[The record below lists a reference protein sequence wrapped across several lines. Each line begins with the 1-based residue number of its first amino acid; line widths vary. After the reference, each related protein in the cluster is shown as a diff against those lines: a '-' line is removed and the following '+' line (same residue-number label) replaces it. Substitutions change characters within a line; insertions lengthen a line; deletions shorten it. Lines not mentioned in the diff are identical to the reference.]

1 MSITVA
7 LRHRTSYAFDRP
19 VDVHP
24 HLLRLRPAAHSRT
37 PIRSYSLTVTPD
49 DHFCNWQ
56 QDPYGNFVA
65 RLVFPHQTDRLSIDV
80 ELIAELISINP
91 FDFFVADEAIEF
103 GFSAPVDRDPGLAP
117 YLATD
122 GDDSDE
128 LTGFVD
134 GLDLKGLRTIDA
146 LVEINGQLREA
157 VDYSIR
163 MEPGVQTPTETLR
176 KRIGSCRDS
185 TWLLVQVLRRLG
197 LPARFVSGYL
207 VQLTLDRPL
216 PDGTLGTPH
225 DFTDLHAWA
234 EAYVPGAGWV
244 GLDPTSGLFASEGHI
259 PLAATPDPLAAAPI
273 EGATS
278 EAEVEFDFANEVTR
292 IREDPRSTKPYTDE
306 QWEAIDRLGHA
317 VDAELS
323 AADVRLT
330 MGGEPTFVGR
340 DDPDAPDWDTAA
352 DGPSKRA
359 RAADLA
365 HRLLATWGPGGLLHH
380 ATGKWYPGEP
390 LPRWALTLAW
400 RTDGVALWRDP
411 TLLAVPGQPMHTPV
425 TGADAE
431 AFARALTARLG
442 VADDLLIAA
451 YEDPVHTVHAEAG
464 VPVDV
469 DPLRYDLDE
478 PAGRASLSRALL
490 AGLTDPVG
498 WVLPLGWD
506 WARGGF
512 RSSRWELR
520 RDRLL
525 LVPGDSP
532 VGLRLPQGSLRVE
545 DRPPAAIEPDPTAP
559 LSPLVDPSP
568 PPVSARHQ
576 PATAPGLRPPS
587 APAAPLPAVDAGEGP
602 LLITALTVEARDGQ
616 LRVFLPPF
624 DELDHLVLL
633 LAAIEGVA
641 ADAALP
647 VVLDGYAPPR
657 DPRLTQFA
665 ITPDPG
671 VIEVNVAPVASWPE
685 LVRQTT
691 ELYDLAWEAGL
702 TTERFDLDGIH
713 TGTGGGNHVTIGG
726 ATPNDSP
733 LLRRAHLLP
742 SLLTYWQH
750 HPALSY
756 LFSGRFIGPTSQ
768 SPRIDEAR
776 IESLGELEIALAELA
791 RLGHDEHLPWLVDR
805 TLRHH
810 LTDLTGNTHRAEF
823 CIDKL
828 WSPDSPTGRLGIVEL
843 RAFEM
848 PPHARMA
855 AVQALLVRT
864 LVARFWTEP
873 YGPRRLTRWGTGLH
887 DRFLLPH
894 FVAEDLA
901 EVVEDCQRAGYPL
914 DAAWF
919 DAFME
924 FRFPRHG
931 TVRIDDIELELRAAV
946 EPWHVLGEELTNV
959 GTARFVDSSTER
971 LQAKVTGTAEGR
983 YVLACNGRR
992 VPLRPTGV
1000 PGAEVGGVRYKA
1012 WGPPSAL
1019 HPTIGVHSPLV
1030 FDLIDTWTG
1039 RSIGGATYHVA
1050 HPGGRSFEVRP
1061 INAEEAEGRRIARF
1075 ADWRHTP
1082 GPIPPP
1088 RRRGRTR
1095 FVPEGSRVGPMDA
1108 PPHEHHPDQPLTLD
1122 LRRPVWT

>member
-7 LRHRTSYAFDRP
+7 LRHRTSYSFDRP

-37 PIRSYSLTVTPD
+37 PIRSYSLTIEPD
-49 DHFCNWQ
+49 DHFLNWQ

-65 RLVFPHQTDRLSIDV
+65 RLVFPEQTRQLVFDV
-80 ELIAELISINP
+80 ELVAELISINP
-91 FDFFVADEAIEF
+91 FDFFVADEAVEF
-103 GFSAPVDRDPGLAP
+103 GFEAPVDRYPGLVP

-122 GDDSDE
+122 GDDTDE
-128 LTGFVD
+128 LGDFIGSLELHGT
-134 GLDLKGLRTIDA
+134 RTIDA
-146 LVEINGQLREA
+146 LVEINGHLREV

-163 MEPGVQTPTETLR
+163 MEAGVQTPTETLQ

-207 VQLTLDRPL
+207 VQLKLDRPL
-216 PDGTLGTPH
+216 PDGTVGTPH

-234 EAYVPGAGWV
+234 EVYVPGAGWV

-259 PLAATPDPLAAAPI
+259 PLAATPDPAAAAPI

-278 EAEVEFDFANEVTR
+278 KAEVEFDFLNDVTR

-306 QWEAIDRLGHA
+306 QWEAIDRLGHS
-317 VDAELS
+317 VDAELG

-340 DDPDAPDWDTAA
+340 DDPDEPDWDTAA

-365 HRLLATWGPGGLLHH
+365 HRLLDAWGPGGLLHH

-400 RTDGVALWRDP
+400 RTDGVPLWRDR
-411 TLLAVPGQPMHTPV
+411 TLLALPGEPV
-425 TGADAE
+425 VTEATGADAE
-431 AFARALTARLG
+431 AFARSLTARLG
-442 VADDLLIAA
+442 VGDDLLIAA
-451 YEDPVHTVHAEAG
+451 YEDPVHTVHAEGG

-469 DPLRYDLDE
+469 DPLEYDLDQ
-478 PAGRASLSRALL
+478 PADRASLSRALL
-490 AGLTDPVG
+490 AGLGSPAG
-498 WVLPLGWD
+498 WVLPIGWD
-506 WARGGF
+506 WISGRF

-532 VGLRLPQGSLRVE
+532 LGLRLPQGSLRVE
-545 DRPPAAIEPDPTAP
+545 GRPKEAIEPDPSAP
-559 LSPLVDPSP
+559 LAPL
-568 PPVSARHQ
+568 PV
-576 PATAPGLRPPS
+576 PE
-587 APAAPLPAVDAGEGP
+587 APAAVQEVREQLPPDDGDGP
-602 LLITALTVEARDGQ
+602 LLITALTVEALDGQ
-616 LRVFLPPF
+616 LRVFLPPV
-624 DELDHLVLL
+624 EQLDHLVLL
-633 LAAIEGVA
+633 LAATEA
-641 ADAALP
+641 AAAEAGLP
-647 VVLDGYAPPR
+647 VVLDGYAPPS
-657 DPRLTQFA
+657 DPRLKKFA

-671 VIEVNVAPVASWPE
+671 VIEVNVPPVGSWPE
-685 LVRQTT
+685 LVRQTS
-691 ELYDLAWEAGL
+691 ELYDIAWEAKL

-713 TGTGGGNHVTIGG
+713 TGTGGGNHVTVGG
-726 ATPNDSP
+726 ATPGDSP

-776 IESLGELEIALAELA
+776 IEALGELEIALAELA
-791 RLGHDEHLPWLVDR
+791 RLGTDEHLPWLVDR

-828 WSPDSPTGRLGIVEL
+828 WSPDSTTGRLGILEL

-864 LVARFWTEP
+864 LVARFWNEP
-873 YGPRRLTRWGTGLH
+873 YAPRRLARWGTGLH

-901 EVVEDCQRAGYPL
+901 DVVEDCQRAGYPL
-914 DAAWF
+914 DAGWF

-931 TVRIDDIELELRAAV
+931 TVQIGDIELELRAAV

-992 VPLRPTGV
+992 VPLHSTGV
-1000 PGAEVGGVRYKA
+1000 PGTEVAGVRYKA

-1019 HPTIGVHSPLV
+1019 HPTIGVHSPLA
-1030 FDLIDTWTG
+1030 FDLVDTWTG
-1039 RSIGGATYHVA
+1039 RAIGGATYHVS
-1050 HPGGRSFEVRP
+1050 HPGGRTFEIRP
-1061 INAEEAEGRRIARF
+1061 VNAEEAEGRRIARF
-1075 ADWRHTP
+1075 ADWQHTP
-1082 GPIPPP
+1082 GTVPVPQP
-1088 RRRGRTR
+1088 RGRTQ
-1095 FVPEGSRVGPMDA
+1095 FTPEGSRVGPMDA
-1108 PPHEHHPDQPLTLD
+1108 PAREHDPDQPLTLD
-1122 LRRPVWT
+1122 LRRPIWT

>member
-7 LRHRTSYAFDRP
+7 LRHRTSYSFDRP
-19 VDVHP
+19 TEVHP

-37 PIRSYSLTVTPD
+37 PIRSYSLTVEPGE
-49 DHFCNWQ
+49 HFCNWQ

-65 RLVFPHQTDRLSIDV
+65 RLVFPEPTEQLVFDV
-80 ELIAELISINP
+80 ELVAELISINP
-91 FDFFVADEAIEF
+91 FDFFVADEAVEF
-103 GFSAPVDRDPGLAP
+103 GFPAPVDRFAGLRP
-117 YLATD
+117 FLVTD
-122 GDDSDE
+122 GEDSPE
-128 LTGFVD
+128 VLGFVD
-134 GLDLKGLRTIDA
+134 GLDLDGTRTIDA
-146 LVEINGQLREA
+146 LVEINGRLREV

-163 MEPGVQTPTETLR
+163 MEPGVQSPTETLR
-176 KRIGSCRDS
+176 QRIGSCRDS
-185 TWLLVQVLRRLG
+185 SWLLVQVLRRLG

-216 PDGTLGTPH
+216 PDGTVGTPH

-234 EAYVPGAGWV
+234 EVYVPGAGWI

-259 PLAATPDPLAAAPI
+259 PLAATPDPPAAAPI
-273 EGATS
+273 EGATGVT
-278 EAEVEFDFANEVTR
+278 EVEFDFLNEVTR
-292 IREDPRSTKPYTDE
+292 IHEDPRSTKPYSDE

-317 VDAELS
+317 VDAALAEQ
-323 AADVRLT
+323 DVRLT

-365 HRLLATWGPGGLLHH
+365 QRLLAAWGPGGLIHH
-380 ATGKWYPGEP
+380 STGKWYPGEP

-400 RTDGVALWRDP
+400 RVDGVPLWSDP
-411 TLLAVPGQPMHTPV
+411 SLLALPGGPTDTPASA
-425 TGADAE
+425 ADAE
-431 AFARALTARLG
+431 AITRAIAARLAI
-442 VADDLLIAA
+442 ADDLVVAA
-451 YEDPVHTVHAEAG
+451 YEDPVRTVHAESG

-469 DPLRYDLDE
+469 DPLEYDLDE

-490 AGLTDPVG
+490 AGLDRPAG

-506 WARGGF
+506 WGRGRF

-532 VGLRLPQGSLRVE
+532 VGLRLPQGSLRAE
-545 DRPPAAIEPDPTAP
+545 EPRAPLIEPDPTAP
-559 LSPLVDPSP
+559 LAALTVPSATP
-568 PPVSARHQ
+568 DVQ
-576 PATAPGLRPPS
+576 PQDLRPQDVRP
-587 APAAPLPAVDAGEGP
+587 PLDEGEGP
-602 LLITALTVEARDGQ
+602 LLITALTVEVRDG
-616 LRVFLPPF
+616 LVRVFLPPTE
-624 DELDHLVLL
+624 DLDHLVQLL
-633 LAAIEGVA
+633 TVVEGAAAAIGV
-641 ADAALP
+641 P
-647 VVLDGYAPPR
+647 VVLDGYPPPA
-657 DPRLTQFA
+657 DPRLRRFA
-665 ITPDPG
+665 VTPDPG
-671 VIEVNVAPVASWPE
+671 VIEVNVPPVASWPD

-691 ELYDLAWEAGL
+691 ELNDLAWEAGL

-726 ATPNDSP
+726 ATPGDSP

-756 LFSGRFIGPTSQ
+756 LFSGRFVGPTSQ
-768 SPRIDEAR
+768 SPRVDEAR
-776 IESLGELEIALAELA
+776 TDSIGELEIALAELA
-791 RLGHDEHLPWLVDR
+791 RLGHDEQLPWLVDR

-810 LTDLTGNTHRAEF
+810 LTDVTGNTHRSEF

-828 WSPDSPTGRLGIVEL
+828 WSPDSASGRLGLLEL

-855 AVQALLVRT
+855 AVQALLVRV
-864 LVARFWTEP
+864 LVARFWGEP
-873 YGPRRLTRWGTGLH
+873 YGPTRLTRWGTGLH

-901 EVVEDCQRAGYPL
+901 DVVEDCQRAGYPL
-914 DAAWF
+914 DASWF

-931 TVRIDDIELELRAAV
+931 TTRIGDIELELRAAV
-946 EPWHVLGEELTNV
+946 EPWHVLGEELTTI

-971 LQAKVTGTAEGR
+971 LQAMVTGTAEGR

-992 VPLRPTGV
+992 VPLQGTGV
-1000 PGAEVGGVRYKA
+1000 PGTEVAGLRYKA

-1039 RSIGGATYHVA
+1039 RSIGGATYHVS
-1050 HPGGRSFEVRP
+1050 HPGGRTFEVRP
-1061 INAEEAEGRRIARF
+1061 VNAEEAEGRRIARF

-1082 GPIPPP
+1082 GPVPPP
-1088 RRRGRTR
+1088 APRGRSR

-1108 PPHEHHPDQPLTLD
+1108 PPREHDPDQPLTLD